1 MNQKKQPEVRK
12 GEILDAA
19 ERLFAEK
26 SYDRTT
32 INDMLEAVG
41 ISKGAFY
48 HYFKSKED
56 VLDAVIER
64 WGETRAQT
72 AKCIAVQSDLSATKK
87 LLRIMLEEKPR
98 DAAQSTL
105 INELEKLPDGPMFMK
120 TLTYIVLRLSP
131 IWEEVVMQGIA
142 EGVFN
147 TPFPLESAEILL
159 ALAHSLFDN
168 ASLRRAPEDE
178 SRRTIAFLLS
188 AERILGAREG
198 SLTELAA
205 LFRRDAQ

>member
-12 GEILDAA
+12 VEILDAA

-32 INDMLEAVG
+32 VNDMLEAVR

-48 HYFKSKED
+48 YYFKSKED

-64 WGETRAQT
+64 WGETGAEAAKRIAAQNG
-72 AKCIAVQSDLSATKK
+72 LSATEK
-87 LLRIMLEEKPR
+87 LLRIMLEQKPR
-98 DAAQSTL
+98 DAAQSALTG
-105 INELEKLPDGPMFMK
+105 ELEKLPDGPMFMK

-131 IWEEVVMQGIA
+131 ILEEAVKQGVA
-142 EGVFN
+142 DGVFN

-159 ALAHSLFDN
+159 AAAHSLFDN
-168 ASLRRAPEDE
+168 ASLRRTPEDE
-178 SRRTIAFLLS
+178 SRRTAAFLL
-188 AERILGAREG
+188 ATERVLGAREG

-205 LFRRDAQ
+205 LFSRDAR